1 MRAEGIDVPIDA
13 ITTVPGCIAGL
24 GVVVRSLVRPGGSV
38 LIEDP
43 ASFAH
48 VASLLAQGA
57 NIMRVPR
64 RADGPDIDV
73 LRTLCE
79 RHRPV
84 VFVLSSLIQNPTGS
98 CISLHNARQ
107 LIEIAAEFD
116 LTLIDDGFN
125 ADLLPLGSSR
135 ALAPLMLLDN
145 LDRVIHIG
153 GSSRILE
160 PQIGA
165 GYIVAGERYIDMLR
179 RFRLTHWLGNMLIQ
193 ERVFFRFLDEGL
205 YRRRCE
211 RVRTQLAHGAGAL
224 RNIFAGLGVTADPSM
239 GGPHLWV
246 DLGEDIDSADIAR
259 LMSARGFLTAPGR
272 HFRPPKVVSSE
283 MRFNVTTTSE
293 EALQTL
299 GEVLNRY

>member
-1 MRAEGIDVPIDA
+1 M
-13 ITTVPGCIAGL
+13 
-24 GVVVRSLVRPGGSV
+24 VRSLVRPGGSV